1 MNRRKPKKRRSA
13 PTRAAPELPELPA
26 FVTLDEVVE
35 VAGLDRAV
43 LRRHLK
49 RRGALRRIG
58 NEYHHV
64 DTSVLARVEA
74 QLYQRLLQRRVQQ
87 TMQIEAAP

>member
-1 MNRRKPKKRRSA
+1 MSDGV
-13 PTRAAPELPELPA
+13 LELPA
-26 FVTLDEVVE
+26 YVTLDEVVE
-35 VAGLDRAV
+35 VAGLDRKV

-58 NEYHHV
+58 NEYDRV

-74 QLYQRLLQRRVQQ
+74 ALHQRLLQRRVLRSLD
-87 TMQIEAAP
+87 IKDVP